1 MSPIARAT
9 AAYELRHWN
18 PGKGRAHVV
27 AGGGEFDL
35 HAAPEL
41 RDLLCRLIELGTKHI
56 VVDLTEATFIDST
69 TIGVITGRVRH
80 LEAEGGSLV
89 LVCSNRSVLR
99 TIEIA
104 GMERVFEIY
113 PTLGDALARGK
124 SQ

>member
-1 MSPIARAT
+1 MSPIARTT

-18 PGKGRAHVV
+18 PGTGRAHVV
-27 AGGGEFDL
+27 AGAGEFDL

-41 RDLLCRLIELGTKHI
+41 RDLLCHLIELGTRHI
-56 VVDLTEATFIDST
+56 VVDLSEASFIDST
-69 TIGVITGRVRH
+69 TIGVITGRVRQ
-80 LEAEGGSLV
+80 LKAQGGSLV

-104 GMERVFEIY
+104 GMERVFDIY
-113 PTLGDALARGK
+113 PTLGDALARRQ